1 MLTVERHMRC
11 PKEALRS
18 SYIPDMTRVLG
29 VYCFTN
35 SSLFSCCLS
44 RHPQAPA
51 PYSPWSTNA
60 QYSLT
65 EWRCPKYLPITV
77 RSIHVVVA
85 RLNSYDAEKL
95 RLSSKCKHTCQ
106 SWHRSEQTCR
116 LLYGNDILLLL
127 TGREEGCTIEATY

>member
-1 MLTVERHMRC
+1 MRC

-65 EWRCPKYLPITV
+65 EWRCPKYLTITI

-85 RLNSYDAEKL
+85 RLNSYDAEL
-95 RLSSKCKHTCQ
+95 RLSQNANILANPGTGQNKHADCYTV
-106 SWHRSEQTCR
+106 T
-116 LLYGNDILLLL
+116 
-127 TGREEGCTIEATY
+127 TYYYC